1 MFMKTSRQKYMAI
14 LQKAACLQTKINN
27 TAYLQDWTEETYKR
41 IRNDSKEHSASSTN
55 MPSGDM

>member
-1 MFMKTSRQKYMAI
+1 MAI
-14 LQKAACLQTKINN
+14 LQKVACLQTKINN
-27 TAYLQDWTEETYKR
+27 ATYFQDCTEEIYKR